1 MKIMATGNQQQN
13 NQNVNF
19 GTNFRILTGK
29 KAYEGGLATDIAK
42 ALEDGLAGFNAKM
55 TSRSSFKSGDVIVS
69 TSVKPGDME
78 SHIKELTAIKNLI
91 PSLSLQGHPAE
102 KAVSRLNY
110 GINKAKSANIHD
122 DRIVLDF
129 EKYRS

>member
-1 MKIMATGNQQQN
+1 MEISVQNQN
-13 NQNVNF
+13 NKHVNF

-29 KAYEGGLATDIAK
+29 KKYEGELATRIGTAI
-42 ALEDGLAGFNAKM
+42 EQGLAGLNAKI
-55 TSRSSFKSGDVIVS
+55 TERSAVKSGDIIVS
-69 TSVKPGDME
+69 TSVKAGDVE

-102 KAVSRLNY
+102 KALRRVNAA
-110 GINKAKSANIHD
+110 IDTAQVANKYNE
-122 DRIVLDF
+122 RIVLDF